1 MNKVKFYLKRAYY
14 APADIADDGTVT
26 YQTPIR
32 MPGAVS
38 ISFSPEG
45 DLISL
50 RADGCDYY
58 TGAANNGYSGDLEM
72 ALIPDEFRVNCLG
85 DELDGSKVLVEKAT
99 SDPKPFAF
107 LYEFQGDREAQKHV
121 MYLCTAKRANIEGD
135 NPDTK
140 TPKTETISIK
150 AVPREIDDLVRCVT
164 TSDTTKSVYDKWYES
179 VYLPTESASVTA
191 AKTTTTTSTTGVS
204 K

>member
-14 APADIADDGTVT
+14 APAEIADDGTVT

-58 TGAANNGYSGDLEM
+58 TGADYNRTGHY
-72 ALIPDEFRVNCLG
+72 
-85 DELDGSKVLVEKAT
+85 KAT
-99 SDPKPFAF
+99 TEPK
-107 LYEFQGDREAQKHV
+107 HN
-121 MYLCTAKRANIEGD
+121 KR
-135 NPDTK
+135 
-140 TPKTETISIK
+140 
-150 AVPREIDDLVRCVT
+150 
-164 TSDTTKSVYDKWYES
+164 
-179 VYLPTESASVTA
+179 
-191 AKTTTTTSTTGVS
+191 
-204 K
+204 